1 MSEFESLSAPEKVI
15 VKRLSLDEPLVIVN
29 AWLGF
34 NKFNPIDEK
43 GLELFKVKYNK
54 LIKDLR
60 GVNSGESIF
69 TELIEMKDLLIKT
82 TNVTDDPK
90 AVAQLSNSINS
101 ISKTI
106 DDFIE
111 KKKAEKD
118 DSVAGPDEFLG
129 VLNFLR
135 SEGFIDFSEEK
146 YDELC
151 KHLFEPVSGK

>member
-1 MSEFESLSAPEKVI
+1 MNGFDSLSGPEKVI
-15 VKRLSLDEPLVIVN
+15 VKRLSLDEPLLIVN
-29 AWLGF
+29 AWLSF
-34 NKFNPIDEK
+34 NKFNPVDEK
-43 GLELFKVKYNK
+43 GLDLFRVKYNK

-69 TELIEMKDLLIKT
+69 AELIEMKDLLIKT
-82 TNVTDDPK
+82 TNSTNDPK

-118 DSVAGPDEFLG
+118 DNVAGPDEFLG
-129 VLNFLR
+129 VLSFLR
-135 SEGFIDFSEEK
+135 SEGFISFDEVKF
-146 YDELC
+146 DELR
-151 KHLFEPVSGK
+151 KRLFESVSGK